1 MLRTE
6 VRLKTGR
13 KQPSSPKSDTTE
25 TDIPTSRPDF
35 DESDG
40 TLPSTPKS
48 IDADNP
54 VSIVDSDFTPS

>member
-13 KQPSSPKSDTTE
+13 KQPSPKSDTPE
-25 TDIPTSRPDF
+25 TDIPRSRPDF
-35 DESDG
+35 DELDG

-48 IDADNP
+48 VDADNL
-54 VSIVDSDFTPS
+54 VSTVDSDFTPL